1 MKTKIIIASHGRFAE
16 GIMDSLKM
24 IAGAGP
30 CRTALCLY

>member
-24 IAGAGP
+24 IVES
-30 CRTALCLY
+30 RTM